1 MLSSLEVEQLGS
13 IIKTRLEM
21 SDCSDGIRCS
31 ADSHFGRGRELSAD
45 DQRQEYLGNK
55 GEVTLTRLQLS
66 WLNHLCP
73 KFEGVQETFSKC
85 TKEEAG
91 LEKLLAGS
99 SMWLGEWLVVKEIR
113 EGGHERPRCTL

>member
-1 MLSSLEVEQLGS
+1 M
-13 IIKTRLEM
+13 
-21 SDCSDGIRCS
+21 
-31 ADSHFGRGRELSAD
+31 
-45 DQRQEYLGNK
+45 GNK

-73 KFEGVQETFSKC
+73 KFEAVQETFSKRM
-85 TKEEAG
+85 KEETG

-99 SMWLGEWLVVKEIR
+99 SMYLEEWLVVKETR